1 MLAFNNLKQVL
12 SEILEVDINDI
23 NENSS
28 PDNMEK
34 WDSLTHIK
42 LVIAIES
49 EFNITLTPEDTME
62 MMSVKLISLILK
74 EKLE

>member
-1 MLAFNNLKQVL
+1 
-12 SEILEVDINDI
+12 VDINDI